1 MINAV
6 SEAITQKTTNQY
18 MVIEDRYLTLR
29 RYLNLLI
36 KDDNINKRNIE
47 IILKALD
54 NDPIEMDGVKDVEE
68 S

>member
-6 SEAITQKTTNQY
+6 GEAITQKTTNQY
-18 MVIEDRYLTLR
+18 MIIEDKYLTLR